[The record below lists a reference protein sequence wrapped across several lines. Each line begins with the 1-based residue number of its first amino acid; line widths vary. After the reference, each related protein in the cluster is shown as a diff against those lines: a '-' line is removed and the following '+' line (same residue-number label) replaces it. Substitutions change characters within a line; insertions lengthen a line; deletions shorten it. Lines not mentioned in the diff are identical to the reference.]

1 MTNSS
6 NRRSKSSNKSI
17 KPKDQIVNV
26 TPLNSS
32 AQSKIS
38 SKIQSSSTEKDSST
52 KSISSNKNLSNGS
65 GGASSPQ
72 TPIGRKKGFEI
83 NSNFGI
89 ALGMIE
95 TRGLVPA
102 IEAADAMTKAA
113 EVNLIVKEL
122 VGGGYVTV
130 MVRGETGAVNAS
142 VRAGADACERVGDGL
157 VAAHI
162 IARPHVEV
170 EPALRGSG
178 AKRRS

>member
-1 MTNSS
+1 MTKSS
-6 NRRSKSSNKSI
+6 NRRSKSSNKTI
-17 KPKDQIVNV
+17 NPKDQVVDVI
-26 TPLNSS
+26 PLNSTT
-32 AQSKIS
+32 QSNTS
-38 SKIQSSSTEKDSST
+38 SKRQSSSTEKTSST
-52 KSISSNKNLSNGS
+52 KNIPSAKNLSNGS
-65 GGASSPQ
+65 RGAASTKP
-72 TPIGRKKGFEI
+72 PIGNDKGFES
-83 NSNFGI
+83 NSNSAI

-130 MVRGETGAVNAS
+130 MIRGETGAVNAS

-170 EPALRGSG
+170 EQVLRGSG

>member
-1 MTNSS
+1 MAPSQ
-6 NRRSKSSNKSI
+6 NRQSKSSNKNI
-17 KPKDQIVNV
+17 KPQDQVVDV
-26 TPLNSS
+26 TPSNLTGQSRTFSNVKSS
-32 AQSKIS
+32 SDGKPSNVVKTTS
-38 SKIQSSSTEKDSST
+38 SKK
-52 KSISSNKNLSNGS
+52 LSNGS
-65 GGASSPQ
+65 GGSGSSQ
-72 TPIGRKKGFEI
+72 APIRKNKTYKF
-83 NSNFGI
+83 NSNYGI

-162 IARPHVEV
+162 IARPHNEV
-170 EPALRGSG
+170 EPVLRGSG

>member
-1 MTNSS
+1 MSS
-6 NRRSKSSNKSI
+6 SQKRQSKSSNKAI
-17 KPKDQIVNV
+17 KPQDQVVDV
-26 TPLNSS
+26 TPLNSIE
-32 AQSKIS
+32 QLKTS
-38 SKIQSSSTEKDSST
+38 SKSSSSLNEN
-52 KSISSNKNLSNGS
+52 SSNTLKITTSKKLSNISGGS
-65 GGASSPQ
+65 GASKSPN
-72 TPIGRKKGFEI
+72 GKNKDFES

-170 EPALRGSG
+170 EPVLRGSG

>member
-1 MTNSS
+1 MATPTPRKPSGGSS
-6 NRRSKSSNKSI
+6 SSRA
-17 KPKDQIVNV
+17 
-26 TPLNSS
+26 NSS
-32 AQSKIS
+32 AAGSDQPAKALPPAESTTQKAAATPRAKTTPARKPPARQSAAATVEPV
-38 SKIQSSSTEKDSST
+38 Q
-52 KSISSNKNLSNGS
+52 
-65 GGASSPQ
+65 
-72 TPIGRKKGFEI
+72 
-83 NSNFGI
+83 GI

-113 EVNLIVKEL
+113 EVSLIAREF

-130 MVRGETGAVNAS
+130 MVRGETGAVNAA

-170 EPALRGSG
+170 EPALTASG
-178 AKRRS
+178 QRRS

>member
-6 NRRSKSSNKSI
+6 NRQTKNSNKSI
-17 KPKDQIVNV
+17 KPQDQVVDV
-26 TPLNSS
+26 TPLNSTT
-32 AQSKIS
+32 QSKTS
-38 SKIQSSSTEKDSST
+38 SKIQSSSTGKASST
-52 KSISSNKNLSNGS
+52 KSISSSKNQSNAS
-65 GGASSPQ
+65 GGTVATK
-72 TPIGRKKGFEI
+72 TPIGKNKDFDS
-83 NSNFGI
+83 NSNPGI

-170 EPALRGSG
+170 EPALKGSG
-178 AKRRS
+178 ATRRS

>member
-1 MTNSS
+1 MAIP
-6 NRRSKSSNKSI
+6 RKRQSKSSNKSI
-17 KPKDQIVNV
+17 KAQDQVFDV
-26 TPLNSS
+26 TPVNSTDQPKTSSKLKSSLNENSS
-32 AQSKIS
+32 NTLKTTSKNP
-38 SKIQSSSTEKDSST
+38 
-52 KSISSNKNLSNGS
+52 SNASGGNGS
-65 GGASSPQ
+65 FNARIEQ
-72 TPIGRKKGFEI
+72 NKAFET

-162 IARPHVEV
+162 IARPHVEI
-170 EPALRGSG
+170 EPVLRGSG

>member
-6 NRRSKSSNKSI
+6 NRRPKSSNKTI
-17 KPKDQIVNV
+17 KPKDQVVDI
-26 TPLNSS
+26 TPINSTT
-32 AQSKIS
+32 QTKTS
-38 SKIQSSSTEKDSST
+38 SKIQSSSTGKTSST
-52 KSISSNKNLSNGS
+52 KNIPSGKNLSNGS
-65 GGASSPQ
+65 RGAAS
-72 TPIGRKKGFEI
+72 TKKTIGNDKGFES
-83 NSNFGI
+83 NSNAGI

-157 VAAHI
+157 VSAHI

-170 EPALRGSG
+170 EPVLRGSG

>member
-6 NRRSKSSNKSI
+6 NHQLESSNKSL
-17 KPKDQIVNV
+17 KPKDQIVDV
-26 TPLNSS
+26 TPLNSVD
-32 AQSKIS
+32 QSNRS
-38 SKIQSSSTEKDSST
+38 SKIDSSSTKNFSST
-52 KSISSNKNLSNGS
+52 KKTSVVKSLSNGS
-65 GGASSPQ
+65 GGGSSKK
-72 TPIGRKKGFEI
+72 TIGKNKGFET
-83 NSNFGI
+83 NSNSGI

-113 EVNLIVKEL
+113 QVNLIAKEL

-162 IARPHVEV
+162 IARPHFEV
-170 EPALRGSG
+170 EPALKGSG

>member
-6 NRRSKSSNKSI
+6 NRRPKSSNKTI
-17 KPKDQIVNV
+17 KPKVKVVDI
-26 TPLNSS
+26 TPINSTT
-32 AQSKIS
+32 QTKTS
-38 SKIQSSSTEKDSST
+38 SKIQSSSTGKTSST
-52 KSISSNKNLSNGS
+52 KNIPSAKNLSNGS
-65 GGASSPQ
+65 RGAAS
-72 TPIGRKKGFEI
+72 TKKTIGNDKGFES
-83 NSNFGI
+83 NSNSGI

-95 TRGLVPA
+95 TLGLVPA

-157 VAAHI
+157 VSAHI

-170 EPALRGSG
+170 EPVLKSSG